1 MKEHMISKLRLE
13 RLLQGKSQYCL
24 EQETSIHQTLIS
36 LFERGYRKPNSRQK
50 KLLAKALR
58 VPEYKLFSKEIK
70 KTNVKKAIFTSD
82 NSSF

>member
-1 MKEHMISKLRLE
+1 MISKLKQE
-13 RLLQGKSQYCL
+13 RLLQGITQYRL

-36 LFERGYRKPNSRQK
+36 LFERGIRKPNSKQK

-70 KTNVKKAIFTSD
+70 KTKGKKAIATND
-82 NSSF
+82 NSSL